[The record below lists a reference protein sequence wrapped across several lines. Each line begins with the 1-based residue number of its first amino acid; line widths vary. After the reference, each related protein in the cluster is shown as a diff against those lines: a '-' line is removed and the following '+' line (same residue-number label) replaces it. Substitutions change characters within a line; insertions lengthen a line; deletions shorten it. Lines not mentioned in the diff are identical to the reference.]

1 MERCLLESLALKYR
15 YVIEVGASGG
25 GRDGVPVDHGVLRG
39 PACDF
44 RRSERHLEQ
53 RGFNVV
59 GHLSEVSMTIT
70 AESQQSYVD
79 ALVERGV
86 DVQNV

>member
-1 MERCLLESLALKYR
+1 MIRQAARPVLLAD
-15 YVIEVGASGG
+15 
-25 GRDGVPVDHGVLRG
+25 GRK
-39 PACDF
+39 A
-44 RRSERHLEQ
+44 EQ